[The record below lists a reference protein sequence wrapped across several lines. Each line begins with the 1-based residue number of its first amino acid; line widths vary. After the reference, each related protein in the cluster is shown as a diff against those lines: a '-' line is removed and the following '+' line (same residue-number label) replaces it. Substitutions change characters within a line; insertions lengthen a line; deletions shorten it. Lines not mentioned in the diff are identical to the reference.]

1 MPTMDE
7 KLYQK
12 LVEVIRKYSFQIV
25 VADADSYRE
34 FTSMN
39 GEAGD
44 TVMVRCLALQ
54 TSYTYGKYPRG
65 HRWYIPIC
73 DLHRAIRERSENDTD
88 FMWRVRRC
96 DLNRYDVERIMADA
110 SHDIIHLHMY

>member
-1 MPTMDE
+1 MDE
-7 KLYQK
+7 KLYRQ
-12 LVEVIRKYSFQIV
+12 LVEVIRKYSFQIL
-25 VADADSYRE
+25 VADADIYRE

-96 DLNRYDVERIMADA
+96 DLNRYDVERIVADA